1 MMHHLLEKI
10 ANATT
15 TADEV
20 DGRVYGWIPGI
31 VTDIDTRLFQVRARL
46 GKQGDNESTEWLI
59 PVGIGSIETLPEVG
73 DPVGVIFQDGDAHR
87 GAYFYFPQSTTKNR
101 PAQPIPRGLDLV
113 GMFNF
118 VVTQLNQL
126 RTDFNTLASQA
137 AAHTHLYAPGPSPAV
152 MTGPASGAT
161 PPISITAT
169 TALAANKGK
178 ASDGSVVADKSTSVV
193 VLSKRSK
200 VR

>member
-31 VTDIDTRLFQVRARL
+31 VTDIDTRLFQVRARV

-101 PAQPIPRGLDLV
+101 PAQPIPLGLNSW
-113 GMFNF
+113 GMINF
-118 VVTQLNQL
+118 MVTQLNQL
-126 RTDFNTLASQA
+126 RSDFNTFVTVKYNLHK
-137 AAHTHLYAPGPSPAV
+137 HTGV
-152 MTGPASGAT
+152 TTGPGSSAVADVLGSAT
-161 PPISITAT
+161 SAVD
-169 TALAANKGK
+169 ANKGK
-178 ASDGSVVADKSTSVV
+178 ASDGSVVADKSTSTV